1 MTRASK
7 AISRLRNY
15 WQRGVNARRGMA
27 ELAAC
32 PSAELHRIAADVGL
46 TSTDLKRLVCGHPG
60 PSELLPQRLEQLGLD
75 PEFVRRAQPATYRD
89 LARVC
94 ASCTDW
100 RRCQKDLA
108 RGNVQAGIGDYCL
121 NTHTID
127 ALTVESRAGAP
138 AASGSSRAA
147 DWTAP
152 LR

>member
-32 PSAELHRIAADVGL
+32 PPGELHRIATDVGL
-46 TSTDLKRLVCGHPG
+46 TSTDLKRLVCSHPG

-75 PEFVRRAQPATYRD
+75 TEFVRRGQPATYRD

-108 RGNVQAGIGDYCL
+108 RGNVQARMGDYCL

-127 ALTVESRAGAP
+127 ALTVACRAGAP
-138 AASGSSRAA
+138 ATSESSRAA

>member
-1 MTRASK
+1 MSRASE
-7 AISRLRNY
+7 AIARLRDS
-15 WQRGVNARRGMA
+15 WRRRLNARRGKA

-32 PSAELHRIAADVGL
+32 PPGELHRIAADVGL
-46 TSTDLKRLVCGHPG
+46 TATDLKRLVCGHPG
-60 PSELLPQRLEQLGLD
+60 PSELLPLRLEQLGRD
-75 PEFVRRAQPATYRD
+75 PQFVRHGQPATYRD

-108 RGNVQAGIGDYCL
+108 RGSVQAGMGDYCL

-127 ALTVESRAGAP
+127 ALTVEGPAGAGCKGIV
-138 AASGSSRAA
+138 AGHATGHAR
-147 DWTAP
+147 

>member
-7 AISRLRNY
+7 AIARLRNY
-15 WQRGVNARRGMA
+15 WRRGLNARRDMA

-32 PSAELHRIAADVGL
+32 PSGELHRIAADVGL
-46 TSTDLKRLVCGHPG
+46 TSTDLKRLVCSHPG

-75 PEFVRRAQPATYRD
+75 PEYVRRGQPATYRD

-108 RGNVQAGIGDYCL
+108 RGNVQAGMGHYCL

-127 ALTVESRAGAP
+127 ALSVEGRTAAP
-138 AASGSSRAA
+138 AAVE
-147 DWTAP
+147 
-152 LR
+152 